1 MTLEQIYHV
10 VTVAEFLNFSR
21 AAAKLHISQPALS
34 LSIKRA
40 EEELELALFA
50 RSTQS
55 VRLTDAGAAFCR
67 YAAPI
72 IDSFESL
79 MREMGR
85 LRALEA
91 GVRIGLI
98 PTAKPMGLLGDV
110 LAFVGMYPESNA
122 SILSAP
128 ARELL
133 NKLQRRELDVAI
145 LPILP
150 DLTVPIA
157 LPLSLRYL
165 FSDRYCALMSP
176 ENRLCAKK
184 VLTREDLRDEPF
196 VVYEND
202 IVSEQ
207 EERAFARHLGV
218 QPHIALKTRDLDVA
232 FTFVAQ
238 NIGIR
243 FGPQRIAGY
252 YGLEARE
259 VADVSQ
265 DYQYFLACP
274 SAVENSVPI
283 SRLRELLMQRY
294 RPDPVEAAAIEARLS
309 HWRK

>member
-1 MTLEQIYHV
+1 MTLEQIYHI
-10 VTVAEFLNFSR
+10 VTVAEFLNFSK

-34 LSIKRA
+34 LSVKRA
-40 EEELELALFA
+40 EEELGLALFS

-67 YAAPI
+67 CAAQT

-98 PTAKPMGLLGDV
+98 PTAKPMGLLSDV
-110 LAFVGMYPESNA
+110 LSFVGKYPESNA
-122 SILSAP
+122 SVLSAP

-150 DLTVPIA
+150 ELTVPIA

-176 ENRLCAKK
+176 QNRLCTKK
-184 VLTREDLRDEPF
+184 VLTREDLRAEPF

-202 IVSEQ
+202 IVSEP
-207 EERAFARHLGV
+207 EERAFAKQLGT
-218 QPHIALKTRDLDVA
+218 QPHIALKTRDLDMA
-232 FTFVAQ
+232 FTFVVQ

-243 FGPQRIAGY
+243 FGPQRIADY

-259 VADVSQ
+259 VSGVSH
-265 DYQYFLACP
+265 DYHYFLACP
-274 SAVENSVPI
+274 SAVESSVPI

-294 RPDPVEAAAIEARLS
+294 RPDKEEAAAIEARLS